1 MPKNITK
8 KNEFI
13 QFLADT
19 KTIDSLLGR
28 DNIRAIFKTTSDG
41 LSLDPW
47 EFDSIFNAFDYLEK
61 FEFYWIISLQ
71 DNPNYTLY
79 SEPDQIPPNLSVSP
93 TPTASAT
100 PTPTASA
107 TPTPTAS
114 ATPTPTA
121 SASAIPTL
129 TPTPTNTPTPTRTP
143 TPNISQRT
151 ITVPTGTNTIS
162 GFGMTLIAATGS
174 SLIYPT
180 ISNYDAPP
188 LNMRIYIG
196 GTQFAMVT
204 LNSPYIGLPFTFT
217 TSAGSSYSGVFSSS
231 GRIDF

>member
-1 MPKNITK
+1 M
-8 KNEFI
+8 
-13 QFLADT
+13 
-19 KTIDSLLGR
+19 
-28 DNIRAIFKTTSDG
+28 AIIVKES
-41 LSLDPW
+41 SCW
-47 EFDSIFNAFDYLEK
+47 
-61 FEFYWIISLQ
+61 
-71 DNPNYTLY
+71 NPNYGY
-79 SEPDQIPPNLSVSP
+79 HYDPNTVQFFEFGMEVCDANFVYVQDNLDEAGGAFLPGLRHCPWESFIVDEVTVVCETP
-93 TPTASAT
+93 TPTATPTRTPTAT
-100 PTPTASA
+100 PTPTA
-107 TPTPTAS
+107 T
-114 ATPTPTA
+114 
-121 SASAIPTL
+121 ASAIPTL

-174 SLIYPT
+174 SLVYPT

-217 TSAGSSYSGVFSSS
+217 TSAGSSYSGVFNSS